1 MCSKSSIQD
10 FAQKSLFHSVY
21 FNFHTFSDDMLE
33 ENKHEDITYLP
44 AEDSQEMELFNED
57 SQFSYPVNPINFY

>member
-1 MCSKSSIQD
+1 
-10 FAQKSLFHSVY
+10 
-21 FNFHTFSDDMLE
+21 MLE

-57 SQFSYPVNPINFY
+57 SQFSYPVYPINFY